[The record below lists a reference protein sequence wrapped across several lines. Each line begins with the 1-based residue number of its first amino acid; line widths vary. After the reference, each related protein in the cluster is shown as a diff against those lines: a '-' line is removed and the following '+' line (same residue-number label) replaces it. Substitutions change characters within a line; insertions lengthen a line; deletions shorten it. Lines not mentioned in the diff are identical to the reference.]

1 MRRRI
6 KIALIIIGNIVLIM
20 TGLLYLYFYWVILP
34 VNSSSHTLTLVKYG
48 YIIPRNIILK
58 HYVNNEQINDYML
71 ELNAALLHQMPQSY
85 GLPKFEN
92 GKIEVIVELEN
103 GLDGSI
109 ANLKMNYKNANELYE
124 KGLLLYFQTDFSS
137 SVNINDSIY
146 KNQYIHFISGG
157 ERISYL
163 EEAGSPD
170 WTIVMDAPPP
180 KKFTPTGIGYVY
192 IDSNWKEENKWE
204 IIPVN

>member
-1 MRRRI
+1 MRHRI

-20 TGLLYLYFYWVILP
+20 TGLLYLHFFWVILP
-34 VNSSSHTLTLVKYG
+34 VNSSSHTLTLVGYG
-48 YIIPRNIILK
+48 YPHPQKITLR
-58 HYVNNEQINDYML
+58 HYIDGEHMNDYVL
-71 ELNAALLHQMPQSY
+71 ELKKGLRLQLPQTY
-85 GLPKFEN
+85 GLPRFKTGE
-92 GKIEVIVELEN
+92 IEMIVELEN
-103 GLDGSI
+103 GIDGSVASLKI
-109 ANLKMNYKNANELYE
+109 NYETANNLYE
-124 KGLLLYFQTDFSS
+124 KGILVYFYTDLQSFTTNEEGS
-137 SVNINDSIY
+137 Y
-146 KNQYIHFISGG
+146 NQYIHFISGG

-180 KKFTPTGIGYVY
+180 KKFTPAETGYVP